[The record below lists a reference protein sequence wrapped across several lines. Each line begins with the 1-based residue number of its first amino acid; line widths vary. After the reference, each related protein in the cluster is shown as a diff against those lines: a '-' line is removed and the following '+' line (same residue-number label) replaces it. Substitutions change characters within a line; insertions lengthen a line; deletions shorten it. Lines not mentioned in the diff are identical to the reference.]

1 MTLATIQNLRSFNAG
16 EHPTDLEPG
25 QIAFNMSQDNW
36 DLDEISA
43 NIYMYVGNE
52 SDLRMDEDGTILLE
66 GGSSG
71 KGWIRYSLRN
81 VRTSGDNV
89 YGSLNVIG
97 ANVNISRSASSFAE
111 LVVPK
116 VTDTPINGTNIGSVR
131 YDQSTEKLQ
140 AWNGSKWGNTARV
153 TVSDIAPAD
162 PSQGDMWLTV
172 NPSPNFYVYVVPAAG
187 PASWVSASSG
197 AGSTALQPGNGV
209 TANASNEIDI
219 IDQGPF

>member
-36 DLDEISA
+36 DLDSSDA

-52 SDLRMDEDGTILLE
+52 SDLRMDEDGTILVE
-66 GGSSG
+66 GGAPQ

-81 VRTSGDNV
+81 VRTSGDTV

-97 ANVNISRSASSFAE
+97 ANVNISRSASSYAE

-116 VTDTPINGTNIGSVR
+116 VTDTPINSSNLGSVR
-131 YDQSTEKLQ
+131 WNNTAGKLQ
-140 AWNGSKWGNTARV
+140 AWDGTKWDNTAKV
-153 TVSDIAPAD
+153 TVSDIAPAN
-162 PSQGDMWLTV
+162 PSNGDMWLTV
-172 NPSPNFYVYVVPAAG
+172 NPVPNFYVYVVPTSG
-187 PASWVSASSG
+187 PASWVSATSG
-197 AGSTALQPGNGV
+197 GGSTALQPGNGV